1 MKKQTEPSSKTIRFL
16 KNFWEYILLFF
27 TVILLLTGCED
38 SCEVEQRYTYYE
50 PVYTSLEEL
59 RSAVTTLPAEPLRTH
74 GKIFYKDD
82 YLFINEPNKGIHI
95 IDNRS
100 PKSPVNVSF
109 ISVPG
114 SFDLVIKGN
123 LLYTDSYMDLVIIDI
138 TDKSNAI
145 EVNRINDV
153 FTTYNSYGF
162 YVSEELGV
170 VTDWVEKEQID
181 ISSSECSDLQI
192 YDWGMY
198 YRGGIAFANFESFDA
213 NLAVAPNNP
222 GMAGSMSRFALT
234 KDHLYLLDSDG
245 ILPAKLDVP
254 TQPII
259 NEKVHIDWGIETL
272 FPAKDHLFV
281 GAQNGMHILNL
292 DDPFNPFLLSTYT
305 HVNSCDP
312 VVVDGD
318 YAYVTLR
325 SGNECAGFT
334 NQLEV
339 INISNLSSPQL
350 EFVYPMVNPH
360 GLGKDGNLLFIC
372 DGEAGLKV
380 FDAADLSM
388 IDERLVAHYQNM
400 DAYDIIPFNKVA
412 MMIGEDGLYQYD
424 YSDVSNIQLLSHIKI
439 GQQ

>member
-1 MKKQTEPSSKTIRFL
+1 MKKQTEPSPLALRLL
-16 KNFWEYILLFF
+16 KNFWEYVLLIF
-27 TVILLLTGCED
+27 TVLMLLTACED
-38 SCEVEQRYTYYE
+38 TCEVEQRYTYYE

-59 RSAVTTLPAEPLRTH
+59 RSSVTTLPAEPLRTH
-74 GKIFYKDD
+74 GKIFFKDGF
-82 YLFINEPNKGIHI
+82 LFINEPNKGIHI
-95 IDNRS
+95 IDNRN
-100 PKSPVNVSF
+100 PVAPVNMAF
-109 ISVPG
+109 INIPG
-114 SFDLVIKGN
+114 SFDLVIRGN

-138 TDKSNAI
+138 TDKINAI
-145 EVNRINDV
+145 EVNRINNV
-153 FTTYNSYGF
+153 FSSYNSYGF

-170 VTDWVEKEQID
+170 VTNWVEREQVN
-181 ISSSECSDLQI
+181 ISNSECGEQQI
-192 YDWGMY
+192 FDWGMY
-198 YRGGIAFANFESFDA
+198 YRGGIAFANFESFDT

-234 KDHLYLLDSDG
+234 KEHLYLLDLDG

-254 TQPII
+254 MEPVI
-259 NEKVHIDWGIETL
+259 NEKVHLDWGIETL

-292 DDPFNPFLLSTYT
+292 DDPFNPSLLSTYS

-339 INISNLSSPQL
+339 ININDLTNPQL
-350 EFVYPMVNPH
+350 EYIYPMENPH

-372 DGEAGLKV
+372 DGAAGLKV
-380 FDAADLSM
+380 YNTSDLSKLD
-388 IDERLVAHYQNM
+388 INLQAHYKDI
-400 DAYDIIPFNKVA
+400 DAYDIIPYQNIA

-424 YSDVSNIQLLSHIKI
+424 YSDLNNIRLMSHIKI